1 MEILTFAK
9 LLGAEPSE
17 QHFFSFGTYMELIHG
32 NSAGSM
38 CFMSGSIEMD
48 NVYLPENETG
58 MWQWLFGKNVTSI
71 ILQNPGPADGF
82 VGIAAPSLAR
92 ILPVCLSR
100 QVKLLI
106 VFMY

>member
-1 MEILTFAK
+1 
-9 LLGAEPSE
+9 
-17 QHFFSFGTYMELIHG
+17 MELIHR

-48 NVYLPENETG
+48 NVYLPENEAG

-71 ILQNPGPADGF
+71 ILRNPGPDDGF

-100 QVKLLI
+100 QVKSL
-106 VFMY
+106 